1 MGKPESKRGSGSH
14 DATPLMKTERAFS
27 SGGERSFRLPETSVR
42 LALAQLNPTVGAFAG
57 NVAKLDDALASLRGR
72 SPELVAFPEL
82 FLTGYPPNSQVTVSC
97 SDSVDG
103 VFYSDTLT
111 MNANGENDFF
121 CFTRNPGFTVSDDR
135 GNSTSA

>member
-1 MGKPESKRGSGSH
+1 MI
-14 DATPLMKTERAFS
+14 
-27 SGGERSFRLPETSVR
+27 RLQETQR
-42 LALAQLNPTVGAFAG
+42 DPDGTVTW
-57 NVAKLDDALASLRGR
+57 DI
-72 SPELVAFPEL
+72 

-111 MNANGENDFF
+111 MNANVENDFF